1 MKRELG
7 AALILLLSAC
17 GGNEPLSL
25 LGDPVINETTG
36 LNLPIPTSAIATV
49 NAFSSSNDG
58 IQINYN
64 TFSNQVV
71 VAPLAGTVVN
81 VDTALNPGFTAV
93 TIFHSARLTSRMAFL
108 QIAAV
113 RVGDYVNNGDQVGTL
128 STSAVGVTSGIKLSV
143 YIDGS
148 STAVCPFS
156 YLSSS
161 ARTAFI
167 TAFGGNFPCI

>member
-1 MKRELG
+1 MKRKLG
-7 AALILLLSAC
+7 VALVLLLSSC

-36 LNLPIPTSAIATV
+36 LNLPIPSTAIQSV

-58 IQINYN
+58 IQINYAA
-64 TFSNQVV
+64 FGSSQVV

-93 TIFHSARLTSRMAFL
+93 TLYHSARLSSRMAFL
-108 QIAAV
+108 QIASV
-113 RVGDYVNNGDQVGTL
+113 RVGDYVNTGDQVGTL
-128 STSAVGVTSGIKLSV
+128 SVSTGSGIKLSV

-148 STAVCPFS
+148 ATAVCPFS